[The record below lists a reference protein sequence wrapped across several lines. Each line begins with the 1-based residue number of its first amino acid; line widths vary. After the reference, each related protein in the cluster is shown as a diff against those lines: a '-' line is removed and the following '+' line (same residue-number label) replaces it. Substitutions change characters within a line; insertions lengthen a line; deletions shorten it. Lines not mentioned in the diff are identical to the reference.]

1 MNLRLAHLT
10 NPIMKTTLA
19 LFVAAFALANTTPV
33 AAGPDTSAAF
43 AQRAAKEYA
52 AKEQDSAARIALV
65 HGNNTKAPKANT
77 CKDGSCC
84 SKR

>member
-1 MNLRLAHLT
+1 MKPIHLT
-10 NPIMKTTLA
+10 NTIMKTTLA
-19 LFVAAFALANTTPV
+19 LLVTAFALANSTPV
-33 AAGPDTSAAF
+33 VAGPDTSAAF

-52 AKEQDSAARIALV
+52 AKEQDSSARIALV
-65 HGNNTKAPKANT
+65 HGNNAKGAKANT